1 MIQHDIAWTTGP
13 MAGAHQVT
21 QTLAADVKA
30 RRADLA
36 AILRAGDRA
45 CRGAQL
51 VSVHGQAVVVV
62 GAKEWQEMRRAM
74 VAAGNALV
82 GERGP
87 VN

>member
-1 MIQHDIAWTTGP
+1 MP
-13 MAGAHQVT
+13 VT
-21 QTLAADVKA
+21 FGLLGLLVFYFLAKKIGFS
-30 RRADLA
+30 R
-36 AILRAGDRA
+36 
-45 CRGAQL
+45 
-51 VSVHGQAVVVV
+51 GQAVVVV

>member
-13 MAGAHQVT
+13 MAGAHQVA

-45 CRGAQL
+45 ARGAQVL
-51 VSVHGQAVVVV
+51 SVHGQTVVII
-62 GAKEWQEMRRAM
+62 GGLQWQELRRAM
-74 VAAGNALV
+74 IAAGNALV
-82 GERGP
+82 GQRGP